1 MKMGKL
7 LQVIILQIIVFC
19 FAMFQGGF
27 VSWFIFFTVTPF
39 LLYALVMLVW
49 REKIVFVHRT
59 ITPAHI
65 TRGED
70 VEVSVHVRRKTVF
83 PIAYAMLEEHVN
95 QPNLQHFRHNTS
107 PIIKIGSFSR
117 NFIWTY
123 ELKNL
128 PRGEYRFVGADFY
141 GTDFFGLGKL
151 KATDDSTKSI
161 IVYPKLHPITYVPI
175 QAVFEVGAATTPRSS
190 TSDSTIAVGVRDYEQ
205 GDRLSWIHW
214 KSFAKS
220 QQLRTKE
227 FEERQSEVVSVVID
241 TRHQAQFEDVVELT
255 GSLART
261 FFEVQG
267 ELAYAA
273 TDALQQVLHLHHKNH
288 FDDVMHKLANV
299 KPTAD
304 ASNLRA
310 LNTRGFASMLFVTA
324 ELTDEDVAIFAHY
337 NCRVICFV
345 LGHNKTQRLA
355 PNVQVQQVTAGNY
368 RKVLQEVTRK

>member
-1 MKMGKL
+1 MSKGKL
-7 LQVIILQIIVFC
+7 LQVVVLQITVFC

-39 LLYALVMLVW
+39 LLYALVMLLW
-49 REKIVFVHRT
+49 REKIVFVHRDIIPT
-59 ITPAHI
+59 HI

-70 VEVSVHVRRKTVF
+70 VAVTVHLRRKTVF
-83 PIAYAMLEEHVN
+83 PIAYATIVEQMSK
-95 QPNLQHFRHNTS
+95 PNVAHFRTMTS

-128 PRGEYRFVGADFY
+128 PRGEYRFLRADFY

-151 KATDDSTKSI
+151 QATDTSI
-161 IVYPKLHPITYVPI
+161 QSILVYPKLQRITYVPI
-175 QAVFEVGAATTPRSS
+175 QAVFEVGLATTPRSS

-227 FEERQSEVVSVVID
+227 FEERQSEVVSVVLD
-241 TRHQAQFEDVVELT
+241 TRYATKFEDAVELA
-255 GSLART
+255 GSLAQT
-261 FFEVQG
+261 FFEAQG
-267 ELAYAA
+267 ELAYVA
-273 TDALQQVLHLHHKNH
+273 THELNQVLHLHHKQH
-288 FDDVMHKLANV
+288 FDDMMHKLANV
-299 KPTAD
+299 QPTAK
-304 ASNLRA
+304 AINLRA
-310 LNTRGFASMLFVTA
+310 LSTRGFASMLFITA
-324 ELTDEDVAIFAHY
+324 QLTEEDVAVFAQY

-345 LGHNKTQRLA
+345 LSEPKIQRLA
-355 PNVQVQQVTAGNY
+355 PNIQVHHVQGNHY
-368 RKVLQEVTRK
+368 RKILQEVTRK